1 MDNARNADQYIV
13 TAKSGAGPIDAGLG
27 IVHAGSIVA
36 TTDDELALHP
46 PAARLELK
54 AGDRKCTGRIADL
67 RLGPG
72 RYDCTA
78 RFGIGDKPQVEKKL
92 RLYLIDPSRVRRSF
106 GARYGS
112 LEYDLPVVAG
122 PDKTQPWE
130 TLWKTGPVQDIVVDF
145 EGPHKFVLWRGMS
158 FAPSWAL
165 GNIMTCNFFAETV
178 EPAAYRDCCE
188 MMSDRECRY
197 IHARVIHNSPAR
209 VVIHWRHPLCDSA
222 YTICR
227 DVWVDEMYY
236 IYPDGVATRNVT
248 IHLDPEDE
256 ALWRTGPRTGRRV
269 PCSMID
275 APPGKRSFN
284 DMEFITVN
292 PPGAASED
300 TTPLEALTI
309 LDADDFSQTYRWPTP
324 PDFGKQPAPELNEYI
339 FRMNYR
345 HRPGVFI
352 ASPADGLQVRL
363 ISKTSAIRY
372 EAGALVKDDRWVHV
386 PDMPTKFYDCVHW
399 PITRGYGTTPL
410 TDVADYQDRPTH
422 TFLGFANN
430 APVDVQ
436 PSGAVTWT
444 WLSGIAPK
452 DEAELR
458 AKVRAWTSPPAIEG
472 ARYDAQQRAY
482 VVADPGR
489 EVVLAAPWVRRL
501 GSACFIFEGCDAETV
516 RVSID
521 GESPDEAVVAVGT
534 ERTLDSI
541 QTVITVRSVPSDCE
555 TIRFQ
560 RVQH

>member
-1 MDNARNADQYIV
+1 MDNARNGDRYIV
-13 TAKSGAGPIDAGLG
+13 TAKSGASPIDAGLG
-27 IVHAGSIVA
+27 MVHADSIVA
-36 TTDDELALHP
+36 TTDDELSVRP
-46 PAARLELK
+46 SAARLE
-54 AGDRKCTGRIADL
+54 AQVGDRKCTGRTADL
-67 RLGPG
+67 TLGPG
-72 RYDCTA
+72 RYDCTV
-78 RFGIGDKPQVEKKL
+78 RFGVGGDAGIEKKM
-92 RLYLIDPSRVRRSF
+92 RLYLIDPSQVCRSF

-112 LEYDLPVVAG
+112 LEYDLPVVVG
-122 PDKTQPWE
+122 PGKTLPWAS
-130 TLWKTGPVQDIVVDF
+130 LWKTNEVADIVVDF

-165 GNIMTCNFFAETV
+165 GNMMTCNFFAETG
-178 EPAAYRDCCE
+178 EPGVYRDCCE

-197 IHARVIHNSPAR
+197 VHARVIHNSPAR

-236 IYPDGVATRNVT
+236 IYPDGVAARNVT
-248 IHLDPEDE
+248 IHLDPKDE
-256 ALWRTGPRTGRRV
+256 SMWRTCPRTGRRV

-275 APPGKRSFN
+275 APSGKRSFN

-309 LDADDFSQTYRWPTP
+309 LDAGVFSKTYRWPAP
-324 PDFGKQPAPELNEYI
+324 PDFGKQPAPQLHEYI

-345 HRPGVFI
+345 HRPGVFV
-352 ASPADGLQVRL
+352 ASPGEGLQVRL

-372 EAGALVKDDRWVHV
+372 EAGALVKDDRWVPV
-386 PDMPTKFYDCVHW
+386 PHMPTKFYDCVHW

-410 TDVADYQDRPTH
+410 TDPAQYHDRPTH

-430 APVDVQ
+430 APVEVR
-436 PSGAVTWT
+436 PGGAVTWT
-444 WLSGIAPK
+444 WLSGIAPE

-458 AKVRAWTSPPAIEG
+458 AKVRAWTSPPPVEG
-472 ARYDAQQRAY
+472 ACYDPQQRAY
-482 VVADPGR
+482 VVADTRR
-489 EVVLAAPWVRRL
+489 EVVLAAEWVRRL
-501 GSACFIFEGCDAETV
+501 APASFVLEGCDAETV

-521 GESPDEAVVAVGT
+521 GECPDEAVVAVGT
-534 ERTLDSI
+534 ERTLDST
-541 QTVITVRSVPSDCE
+541 QTVITVGRVPPDCE